1 MGRFALVARDG
12 PGSLLA
18 HSGMPRRRRFTV
30 RHRKRSNLDRPAGGQ
45 SAGGR
50 SAQSPGPAI
59 YSRAMTSPA
68 PLAARFSVD
77 SGDSSA
83 DESMPQDEVDRG
95 GHGQLTVEVT
105 ERATEPQ
112 DHSLSVDFGD
122 LLFWISPEVTT
133 DFRLSSLTLLG
144 TSAHIGCGR
153 LSASLASTGSPGGAE
168 REARRDRRVDR
179 VDRSRL
185 GHRSPARGG
194 GLPTIAPDG
203 VLARRRR
210 IRRAHDRSRRRGPQ
224 DRAEARPEPASRVAG
239 VVVRLP
245 TFSPRAS
252 GARRV

>member
-1 MGRFALVARDG
+1 
-12 PGSLLA
+12 
-18 HSGMPRRRRFTV
+18 
-30 RHRKRSNLDRPAGGQ
+30 
-45 SAGGR
+45 
-50 SAQSPGPAI
+50 
-59 YSRAMTSPA
+59 MTSPA

-153 LSASLASTGSPGGAE
+153 LSASLASTGSPGAPNGRLDAIEEWTVSIDRDSVTAPPLVEEGYEPLPRTGSWRDGA
-168 REARRDRRVDR
+168 ASVALTIDPDGVVRRIVLRL
-179 VDRSRL
+179 DRSRL
-185 GHRSPARGG
+185 
-194 GLPTIAPDG
+194 
-203 VLARRRR
+203 
-210 IRRAHDRSRRRGPQ
+210 RA
-224 DRAEARPEPASRVAG
+224 
-239 VVVRLP
+239 
-245 TFSPRAS
+245 
-252 GARRV
+252 